1 MFRALS
7 ILAFLLAGQEQFLH
21 TYTALCII
29 TFKASLSLG
38 DETTPLPRCQ
48 NFECP
53 DNSPEGGLW
62 PDGDGCSGTFCE
74 CSYGVSVCKNFY
86 SPHMCRTFIHN
97 INAGIP
103 YQLECEEANPPL
115 FFNPAQEVCD
125 WCFNMCD
132 TCGSKCPACK

>member
-1 MFRALS
+1 MGF
-7 ILAFLLAGQEQFLH
+7 LAV
-21 TYTALCII
+21 
-29 TFKASLSLG
+29 SLSLG

-74 CSYGVSVCKNFY
+74 CSYG
-86 SPHMCRTFIHN
+86 
-97 INAGIP
+97 IP

-115 FFNPAQEVCD
+115 FFNPARRFVTGAS
-125 WCFNMCD
+125 
-132 TCGSKCPACK
+132 TCVTRAAASARHANNQMVNGKG

>member
-1 MFRALS
+1 MFRALT
-7 ILAFLLAGQEQFLH
+7 ILAFFLAGQEQFLH
-21 TYTALCII
+21 TALCII

-74 CSYGVSVCKNFY
+74 CSYGVSVCKYIY
-86 SPHMCRTFIHN
+86 SPYACIV
-97 INAGIP
+97 
-103 YQLECEEANPPL
+103 PL
-115 FFNPAQEVCD
+115 YVISMQE
-125 WCFNMCD
+125 FP
-132 TCGSKCPACK
+132 TS

>member
-1 MFRALS
+1 MGSSNFKVLDSKSHSISFNMFRAFTILS
-7 ILAFLLAGQEQFLH
+7 FLAV
-21 TYTALCII
+21 
-29 TFKASLSLG
+29 ASFSLEEG
-38 DETTPLPRCQ
+38 TTPLPRCQ

-74 CSYGVSVCKNFY
+74 CSY
-86 SPHMCRTFIHN
+86 
-97 INAGIP
+97 GIP